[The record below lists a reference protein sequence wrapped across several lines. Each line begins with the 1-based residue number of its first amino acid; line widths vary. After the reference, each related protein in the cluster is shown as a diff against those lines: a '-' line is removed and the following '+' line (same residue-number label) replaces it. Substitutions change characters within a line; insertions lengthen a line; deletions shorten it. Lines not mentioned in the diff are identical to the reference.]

1 MIQGIIIK
9 KILDA
14 VMKLIFKK
22 YNLDKITAYV
32 EKPNDLDKQMKQV
45 QKNLSKALQYI
56 EVLEKNVGTLK
67 ASSHTPIEGLEKRL
81 KKLEKK

>member
-32 EKPNDLDKQMKQV
+32 EKPNDLDKQKKQV
-45 QKNLSKALQYI
+45 QKNLSKDLKYI
-56 EVLEKNVGTLK
+56 EV
-67 ASSHTPIEGLEKRL
+67 
-81 KKLEKK
+81 